1 MYFKYL
7 MAYVAWD
14 TETTGLPVGY
24 PVASQKNVHLFDIS
38 RLLSIAYVKYDAE
51 GNEVDSDHMIVYPD
65 DFIVDAVH
73 IHGITSEHAK
83 EHGLPFEEVYNRF
96 LDSIKDCGTLVAHNS
111 KFDESILMSE
121 CYRRGF
127 SVEPFK
133 KFKFVCTHKMT
144 LSTFLKPMKLIY
156 LYADLTGKELENA
169 HNALADSRA
178 CGEVYHILRNYK
190 RVLKPLGIKKIKLK
204 ASDVASMIDKNRYC
218 KPEDIVMNLWC
229 KYSPD
234 TFEGQTKEQIAIEAI
249 NSSNVASELL
259 ADAQKFVS
267 KDSTAVE
274 QKYRAI
280 SNQLISK
287 TTLSD
292 KQKDAAKDYIRK
304 TLYTNHGTRH
314 ESTTAKLNPDY
325 IEDDTYYKYTVCVIE
340 GTEYEIVGRIDR
352 LIKDETGNL
361 TLVEIKNR
369 ANCLFKNVREYEE
382 IQCQTYMEMLNIE
395 SCRLVEQHNKDTCT
409 HLLKRDKDGWQ
420 TDILPKLK
428 NFCEHFHS
436 QLSK

>member
-1 MYFKYL
+1 

-73 IHGITSEHAK
+73 IHGSTPEHAK

-96 LDSIKDCGTLVAHNS
+96 LDSIKDCDTLVAHNS

-133 KFKFVCTHKMT
+133 NFKFVCTHKMT
-144 LSTFLKPMKLIY
+144 LSTFLKPMKLGY

-204 ASDVASMIDKNRYC
+204 ASEVASMIDKNRYC

-274 QKYRAI
+274 QKYRAV

-287 TTLSD
+287 TNLSD

-352 LIKDETGNL
+352 LIKDEMGSL

>member
-1 MYFKYL
+1 

-73 IHGITSEHAK
+73 IHGITPEHAK
-83 EHGLPFEEVYNRF
+83 EYGLPFEEVYNRF
-96 LDSIKDCGTLVAHNS
+96 LDSIKDCDTLVAHNS

-133 KFKFVCTHKMT
+133 NFKFVCTHKMT
-144 LSTFLKPMKLIY
+144 LSTFLKPMKLGY

-274 QKYRAI
+274 QKYRAV

-287 TTLSD
+287 TNLSD

>member
-1 MYFKYL
+1 

-73 IHGITSEHAK
+73 IHGITPEHAK
-83 EHGLPFEEVYNRF
+83 EYGLPFEEVYNRF
-96 LDSIKDCGTLVAHNS
+96 LDSIKDCDTLVAHNS

-133 KFKFVCTHKMT
+133 NFKFVCTHKMT
-144 LSTFLKPMKLIY
+144 LSTFLKPMKLGY

-204 ASDVASMIDKNRYC
+204 ASEVASMIDKNRYC

-274 QKYRAI
+274 QKYRAV

-287 TTLSD
+287 TNLSD

>member
-1 MYFKYL
+1 

-73 IHGITSEHAK
+73 IHGITPEHAK
-83 EHGLPFEEVYNRF
+83 EYGLPFEEVYNRF
-96 LDSIKDCGTLVAHNS
+96 LDSIKDCDTLVAHNS

>member
-1 MYFKYL
+1 
-7 MAYVAWD
+7 MAYIAWD

-24 PVASQKNVHLFDIS
+24 PVASPKNVHSFDMS
-38 RLLSIAYVKYDAE
+38 RMLSIAYVKYDAE
-51 GNEVDSDHMIVYPD
+51 GNELESDHMIVYPD
-65 DFIVDAVH
+65 NFIVDAVH
-73 IHGITSEHAK
+73 IHGITPEHAK

-96 LDSIKDCGTLVAHNS
+96 VESIKGYDTLVAHNS

-133 KFKFVCTHKMT
+133 KVNFVCTLKMT
-144 LSTFLKPMKLIY
+144 LKTFLKPRKLIY
-156 LYADLTGKELENA
+156 LYADLTGKEFENA

-178 CGEVYHILRNYK
+178 CGEVYHILHNYK

-204 ASDVASMIDKNRYC
+204 ASEVASMIDKNRFC
-218 KPEDIVMNLWC
+218 KPDEIVMNLWC

-234 TFEGQTKEQIAIEAI
+234 TFDGQTKEQIAIEAI
-249 NSSNVASELL
+249 NSSNTASELL

-267 KDSTAVE
+267 KDSGAVE
-274 QKYRAI
+274 QKYRAV

-287 TTLSD
+287 TSLTD
-292 KQKDAAKDYIRK
+292 KEKTAANDYIRK

-314 ESTTAKLNPDY
+314 EDTTAKLNPDY
-325 IEDDTYYKYTVCVIE
+325 ITDDTYYTYTVCVIE

-352 LIKDETGNL
+352 LIKNETGDL

-369 ANCLFKNVREYEE
+369 AKCLFKNVREYEE

-395 SCRLVEQHNKDTCT
+395 SCRLVEQYNSDTCT

-420 TDILPKLK
+420 KEILPKLK

>member
-1 MYFKYL
+1 
-7 MAYVAWD
+7 
-14 TETTGLPVGY
+14 
-24 PVASQKNVHLFDIS
+24 
-38 RLLSIAYVKYDAE
+38 
-51 GNEVDSDHMIVYPD
+51 
-65 DFIVDAVH
+65 
-73 IHGITSEHAK
+73 
-83 EHGLPFEEVYNRF
+83 
-96 LDSIKDCGTLVAHNS
+96 
-111 KFDESILMSE
+111 MSE

-133 KFKFVCTHKMT
+133 KVNFVCTLKMT
-144 LSTFLKPMKLIY
+144 LKTFLKPRKLIY
-156 LYADLTGKELENA
+156 IYADLTGKEFENA

-178 CGEVYHILRNYK
+178 CGEVYHILHNYK

-204 ASDVASMIDKNRYC
+204 ASDVASMIDKNRFC
-218 KPEDIVMNLWC
+218 KPDEIVMNLWC

-234 TFEGQTKEQIAIEAI
+234 TFDGQTKEQIAIEAI
-249 NSSNVASELL
+249 NSSNTASELL

-267 KDSTAVE
+267 KDSAAVE
-274 QKYRAI
+274 QKYRAV

-287 TTLSD
+287 TSLTD
-292 KQKDAAKDYIRK
+292 KEKTAANDYIRK

-314 ESTTAKLNPDY
+314 EDTTAKLNQDY
-325 IEDDTYYKYTVCVIE
+325 ITDDTYYTYTVCVIE

-352 LIKDETGNL
+352 LIKDEMGDL

-369 ANCLFKNVREYEE
+369 AKCLFKNVREYEE

-395 SCRLVEQHNKDTCT
+395 SCRLVEQYNSDTCT

-420 TDILPKLK
+420 KEILPKLK

>member
-1 MYFKYL
+1 M
-7 MAYVAWD
+7 
-14 TETTGLPVGY
+14 
-24 PVASQKNVHLFDIS
+24 
-38 RLLSIAYVKYDAE
+38 
-51 GNEVDSDHMIVYPD
+51 
-65 DFIVDAVH
+65 
-73 IHGITSEHAK
+73 
-83 EHGLPFEEVYNRF
+83 YNRF
-96 LDSIKDCGTLVAHNS
+96 VESIKGYDTLVAHNS

-133 KFKFVCTHKMT
+133 KVNFVCTLRMT
-144 LSTFLKPMKLIY
+144 LKTFLKPRKLIY
-156 LYADLTGKELENA
+156 LYADLTGKEFENA

-178 CGEVYHILRNYK
+178 CGEVYHILHNYK

-204 ASDVASMIDKNRYC
+204 ASDVASMIDKNRFC
-218 KPEDIVMNLWC
+218 KPDEIVMNLWC

-234 TFEGQTKEQIAIEAI
+234 TFDGQTKEQIAIEAI
-249 NSSNVASELL
+249 NSSNTASELL

-267 KDSTAVE
+267 KDSGAVE
-274 QKYRAI
+274 QKYRAV

-287 TTLSD
+287 TSLTD
-292 KQKDAAKDYIRK
+292 KEKTAANDYIRK

-314 ESTTAKLNPDY
+314 EDTTAKLNPDY
-325 IEDDTYYKYTVCVIE
+325 ITDDTYYTYTVCVIE

-352 LIKDETGNL
+352 LIKNETGDL

-369 ANCLFKNVREYEE
+369 AKCLFKNVREYEE

-395 SCRLVEQHNKDTCT
+395 SCRLVEQYNNDTCT

-420 TDILPKLK
+420 KEILPKLK

>member
-1 MYFKYL
+1 

-73 IHGITSEHAK
+73 IHGITPEHAK
-83 EHGLPFEEVYNRF
+83 EYGLPFEEVYNRF
-96 LDSIKDCGTLVAHNS
+96 LDSIKDCDTLVAHNS

-287 TTLSD
+287 TTLND

>member
-1 MYFKYL
+1 
-7 MAYVAWD
+7 MAYIAWD

-24 PVASQKNVHLFDIS
+24 PVASPKNVHSFDMS
-38 RLLSIAYVKYDAE
+38 RMLSIAYVKYDAE
-51 GNEVDSDHMIVYPD
+51 GNEVESDHMIVYPD
-65 DFIVDAVH
+65 NFIVDAVH
-73 IHGITSEHAK
+73 IHGITPEHAK

-96 LDSIKDCGTLVAHNS
+96 VESIKGYDTLVAHNS

-133 KFKFVCTHKMT
+133 KVNFVCTLRMT
-144 LSTFLKPMKLIY
+144 LKTFLKPRKLIY
-156 LYADLTGKELENA
+156 IYADLTGKEFENA

-178 CGEVYHILRNYK
+178 CGEVYHILHNYK

-204 ASDVASMIDKNRYC
+204 ASDVASMIDKNRFC
-218 KPEDIVMNLWC
+218 KPDEIVMNLWC

-234 TFEGQTKEQIAIEAI
+234 TFDGQTKEQIAIEAI
-249 NSSNVASELL
+249 NSSNTASELL

-267 KDSTAVE
+267 KDSGAVE
-274 QKYRAI
+274 QKYRAV

-287 TTLSD
+287 TSLTD
-292 KQKDAAKDYIRK
+292 KEKTAANDYIRK

-314 ESTTAKLNPDY
+314 EDTTAKLNPDY
-325 IEDDTYYKYTVCVIE
+325 ITDDTYYTYTVCVIE

-352 LIKDETGNL
+352 LIKNETGDL

-369 ANCLFKNVREYEE
+369 AKCLSRTYESTKRFSVRRTWR
-382 IQCQTYMEMLNIE
+382 C
-395 SCRLVEQHNKDTCT
+395 
-409 HLLKRDKDGWQ
+409 
-420 TDILPKLK
+420 
-428 NFCEHFHS
+428 
-436 QLSK
+436 